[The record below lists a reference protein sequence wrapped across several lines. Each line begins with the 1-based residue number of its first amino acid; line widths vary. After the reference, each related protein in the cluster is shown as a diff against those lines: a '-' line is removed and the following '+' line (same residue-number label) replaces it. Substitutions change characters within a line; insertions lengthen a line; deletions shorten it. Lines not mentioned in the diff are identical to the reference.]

1 MLEGQHARLSAAALE
16 TLAIVAYKQPI
27 SRGQVSAIRGVD
39 VGATLRTLLQRGYI
53 AEVGRDP
60 GPGNATLYGTTRA
73 FLERLGIDSVAD
85 LPSLGDFVPAPDVVE
100 SLERGLRLS
109 EDPSPGGGGGGGRGG
124 IGPLRRAVGRRGRRV
139 RGMTGGREPGPVDR
153 PGERLQKFLARAG
166 FGSRRSCEDLIA
178 AGRVTV
184 GGEPAALGRRV
195 DPDRDQI
202 AVDGVPVVV
211 RSDLVYYLLNKPADV
226 VTTAYDPQGRRT
238 VLDLVPVEPR
248 VFPVGRLD
256 RDSEGLLLLTNDG
269 VLTQRLTHPSHGV
282 EKEYLVEVDGV
293 PTPQSVRRLRE
304 GVRLEDGLTAPARP
318 RGRGSR

>member
-1 MLEGQHARLSAAALE
+1 
-16 TLAIVAYKQPI
+16 
-27 SRGQVSAIRGVD
+27 
-39 VGATLRTLLQRGYI
+39 
-53 AEVGRDP
+53 
-60 GPGNATLYGTTRA
+60 
-73 FLERLGIDSVAD
+73 
-85 LPSLGDFVPAPDVVE
+85 
-100 SLERGLRLS
+100 
-109 EDPSPGGGGGGGRGG
+109 
-124 IGPLRRAVGRRGRRV
+124 
-139 RGMTGGREPGPVDR
+139 MTGGREPGPVDR

-304 GVRLEDGLTAPARP
+304 GVRLEDGLTAPARA
-318 RGRGSR
+318 RVVEVLGDHAALLITIHEGRNRQVRRMCEAVRHPVRRLVRVRIGPLRDTRLGPGEWRPLHRAEVRALYEATGPDHGGSQAAG